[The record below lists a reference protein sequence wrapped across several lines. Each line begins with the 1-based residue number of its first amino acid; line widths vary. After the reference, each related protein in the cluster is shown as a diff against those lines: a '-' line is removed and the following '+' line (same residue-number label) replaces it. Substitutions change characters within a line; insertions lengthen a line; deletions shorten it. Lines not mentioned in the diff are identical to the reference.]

1 MNFKGILISDD
12 ISMKAL
18 SGDLGTLSRASIE
31 AGCDVILH
39 CNGTLS
45 ERTQVAQAAGEMTDI
60 AQKRAIRAVKMRK
73 TPDLIDIATLDAE
86 LETLLG
92 GGALA
97 Q

>member
-1 MNFKGILISDD
+1 
-12 ISMKAL
+12 
-18 SGDLGTLSRASIE
+18 
-31 AGCDVILH
+31 
-39 CNGTLS
+39 
-45 ERTQVAQAAGEMTDI
+45 MTDI